1 MAQTLLDDRATS
13 ATAPV
18 LEPAVPQSFPLPQIT
33 ASAGILAAAR
43 TAGREHLLETE
54 GLAIVRSLGVEV
66 PLHVCV
72 NGFRGAREIDLS
84 AFPGDKVVIKVVSDT
99 ILHKSDAGGV
109 AVVPK
114 DRGAVMAAIQ
124 EMEQR
129 LASSSFSINE
139 FIPHDAGLGGE
150 ILLGMRWTDDFG
162 PVVTLGPGG
171 VYAEFL
177 AANLR
182 PGCGTAILSPAFASP
197 RQIAAA
203 LENKIAGPLLTGRL
217 RGQPARTTPAA
228 LRGLLRRALD
238 FAAATM
244 PHDITELE
252 INPLVFTS
260 RGPVALDALVRIGR
274 GIAERPA
281 AERPIDKIRNLL
293 EPESIAV
300 VGVSAKGNNPGRIV
314 LRNVLAAGFDPARV
328 FVVKPGCDWID
339 GCCCVPDIAS
349 LPRRVDL
356 LVLAIDAAQVPAAVD
371 EVIAGHKA
379 ESLIVI
385 PGGLGEHGG
394 SEGTVAR
401 LRSAL
406 AAERTSDW
414 RGPVVNGGNCLGV
427 RSVPGLFNTL
437 FIPEHKLRFPDVSD
451 VPAAPL
457 AVLSQSGAFAITR
470 AGGLASLNP
479 RYLISYGNQLDL
491 TIGDYLT
498 WLAHD
503 PAVDTFACYVEGF
516 QPLDGRRFLAAAAE
530 ITASGRT
537 VILYRA
543 GRTAAGAKATASHT
557 ASIAGDYAVTREL
570 ANAAGV
576 LLADALDDFEDL
588 VRLSCQLRA
597 KRIDGWHLAAVSN
610 AGFEC
615 VALADH
621 LGRFQLP
628 AFCPETEWTLA
639 GLFATHRL
647 DTILDVHNPLDVS
660 PILNDEGWEIALRA
674 VLADPVIDVGLF
686 GCVPLT
692 GALATVPAGPGHDED
707 LTRPGA
713 IADRLARLF
722 AESSKAWV
730 TVIDGGSLYD
740 PLARLLTD
748 RGVPVFR
755 TMDRAMRMLEIY
767 CGWRLSR

>member
-13 ATAPV
+13 VTATI
-18 LEPAVPQSFPLPQIT
+18 LEPAAQQSPMPQIT
-33 ASAGILAAAR
+33 AIVAAAR
-43 TAGREHLLETE
+43 AAGREHLLETE
-54 GLAIVRSLGVEV
+54 GLAIVQGLGIGV
-66 PLHVCV
+66 PLQRYVSS
-72 NGFRGAREIDLS
+72 FRAAREIDLS
-84 AFPGDKVVIKVVSDT
+84 VFPGDKVVIKVVSST

-114 DRGAVMAAIQ
+114 DRGSVMAAIQ

-129 LASSSFSINE
+129 LAGRNGAVAGFSVNE

-150 ILLGMRWTDDFG
+150 VLLGMRWTGDFG

-177 AANLR
+177 ASHLQ
-182 PGCGTAILSPAFASP
+182 PGRGTAILSPAFASQ

-203 LENKIAGPLLTGRL
+203 LEDKIVGPLLTGRL
-217 RGQPARTTPAA
+217 RGQPERTSAAA
-228 LRGLLRRALD
+228 LRGLLSRALS

-274 GIAERPA
+274 GVMEPPV
-281 AERPIDKIRNLL
+281 AERPIEKIRSLL

-300 VGVSAKGNNPGRIV
+300 VGVSAKGSNPGRIV
-314 LRNVLAAGFDPARV
+314 LRNLLAAGFDPAHV

-339 GCCCVPDIAS
+339 GCCCVPDISS

-356 LVLAIDAAQVPAAVD
+356 LVLAIDAAQVPAAMD

-379 ESLIVI
+379 ESLIVV

-406 AAERTSDW
+406 AAERSSDW

-427 RSVPGLFNTL
+427 RSVPGRCNTL
-437 FIPEHKLRFPDVSD
+437 FIPEHKLRFPD

-457 AVLSQSGAFAITR
+457 AVLSQSGAFAIAR
-470 AGGLASLNP
+470 AGGLATLNP

-498 WLAHD
+498 WLAKD
-503 PAVDTFACYVEGF
+503 TAVETFACYVEGF
-516 QPLDGRRFLAAAAE
+516 QPLEGRRFLAAAAE

-543 GRTAAGAKATASHT
+543 GRTTAGAKATASHT

-570 ANAAGV
+570 AAAVGV
-576 LLADALDDFEDL
+576 LVADSLDDFEDL

-597 KRIDGWHLAAVSN
+597 KRIDGWRLGAVSN

-628 AFCPETEWTLA
+628 AFRPETEWTLT
-639 GLFATHRL
+639 GLFAARRL
-647 DTILDVHNPLDVS
+647 DAILDVHNPLDVS
-660 PILNDEGWEIALRA
+660 PILDDEGWEIALRA
-674 VLADPVIDVGLF
+674 VLADPLVDVGLF

-692 GALATVPAGPGHDED
+692 GALATVPAGPGHGED
-707 LTRPGA
+707 LTRPDA
-713 IADRLARLF
+713 IASRLTRLF
-722 AESSKAWV
+722 AESAKAWAA
-730 TVIDGGSLYD
+730 VIDGGDLYD

-755 TMDRAMRMLEIY
+755 TMDRAVRLLEIY